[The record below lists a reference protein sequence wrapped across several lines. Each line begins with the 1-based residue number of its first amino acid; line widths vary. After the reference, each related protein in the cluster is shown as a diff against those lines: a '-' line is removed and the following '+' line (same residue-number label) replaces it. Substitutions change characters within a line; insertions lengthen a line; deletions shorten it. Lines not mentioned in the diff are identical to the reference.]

1 MESFKIPD
9 FIKDQDD
16 ARKKARETL
25 SKTFQNKMINID
37 NIKAIINE
45 FRRLENQNSIEVF
58 NRIERSIYESEVSTN
73 KISSII
79 ENISEI
85 EKSLTHTS
93 KNWEEI
99 TSTLNFYGKNLE
111 NLMLSKKNVSSLIH
125 NLNMYVK
132 IQDQVKELQILME
145 KDENIVYVY
154 KNVRYLTYLR
164 EILLEKVKSVSR
176 TDKLNNLADHLLCVE
191 KFSQEF
197 FIKFW
202 SNFQNIVS
210 LALTRPEFLIKLL
223 RLVEEDADYIK
234 ALKNQFSI
242 YNVRIFLIL
251 EIR

>member
-1 MESFKIPD
+1 METYKIPEY
-9 FIKDQDD
+9 FKDQDD
-16 ARKKARETL
+16 ARQKARETL
-25 SKTFQNKMINID
+25 TKTFQNKMINLD
-37 NIKAIINE
+37 NIKTIINE

-58 NRIERSIYESEVSTN
+58 NRIERSIDESEISTN

-85 EKSLTHTS
+85 EKSLTLTS

-99 TSTLNFYGKNLE
+99 TRTLNFYGKNLE
-111 NLMLSKKNVSSLIH
+111 KLMLSKKNVSSLIH

-145 KDENIVYVY
+145 KEENIVYIY

-164 EILLEKVKSVSR
+164 EILLDKVKSVSR

-191 KFSQEF
+191 KFSDEF
-197 FIKFW
+197 FNKFW
-202 SNFQNIVS
+202 KHFANTIDLSIKK
-210 LALTRPEFLIKLL
+210 PEFLVKLL
-223 RLVEEDADYIK
+223 RLVEEDADYMK

-242 YNVRIFLIL
+242 YNVKRSVNI
-251 EIR
+251 EI

>member
-85 EKSLTHTS
+85 EKTS
-93 KNWEEI
+93 K
-99 TSTLNFYGKNLE
+99 
-111 NLMLSKKNVSSLIH
+111 
-125 NLNMYVK
+125 
-132 IQDQVKELQILME
+132 
-145 KDENIVYVY
+145 
-154 KNVRYLTYLR
+154 
-164 EILLEKVKSVSR
+164 KSDGR
-176 TDKLNNLADHLLCVE
+176 T
-191 KFSQEF
+191 
-197 FIKFW
+197 
-202 SNFQNIVS
+202 
-210 LALTRPEFLIKLL
+210 
-223 RLVEEDADYIK
+223 
-234 ALKNQFSI
+234 
-242 YNVRIFLIL
+242 
-251 EIR
+251 